1 MTPSNGGGHRLA
13 DERIYEVFARKD
25 RADRFEHV
33 GTVTAPNEELAR
45 VYAWQTYDETKWFE
59 MAVAPRE
66 AFSAVNL
73 DQRPFTLGGPP
84 PVGEGSAA
92 DTDAPP
98 GYGTPSEA

>member
-1 MTPSNGGGHRLA
+1 MRENGGGRSWQ
-13 DERIYEVFARKD
+13 DERVYEVFARKD

-45 VYAWQTYDETKWFE
+45 VYAWQTYDEAKWFE
-59 MAVAPRE
+59 MAVAPRD

-98 GYGTPSEA
+98 GYGTPSES